1 MTITIIAPPQA
12 DAAAP
17 APGNRP
23 GVAHIDPNMKLV
35 TGTFCSASEDWFEE
49 PLERGLRLILVQ
61 SGQLRCRIPGQPEH
75 LIEGPSLC
83 TIAND
88 GDFTS
93 AQIYG
98 TDKPLRY
105 TIVQLGVEALDSRL
119 GWLPEQL
126 IRRPGG
132 DPRIMSCPAPRAM
145 QALASQIA
153 TCQMLGPTRDLY
165 LGGKALELAAL
176 SAQFLSGEGRPVEE
190 PRITCSEVE
199 RIHAARDLLVGALQ
213 EPPSLDTLASR
224 VGMNPRKLTAGF
236 RKVFGASVFGYLQ
249 EYRLRE
255 AHRMLCD
262 EEANVS
268 TVAYRVGYSPAQ
280 LASQIAT
287 CQMLGPTRDLYLG
300 GKALELAAL
309 SAQFLSGEGRPVEE
323 PRITCSEVERIH
335 AARDLLVGAL
345 QEPPS
350 LDTLASRVGMNPRKL
365 TAGFRKVFGASVFGY
380 LQEYRLREAH
390 RMLCDEEANVSTV
403 AYRVGYSPAHFS
415 IAFRKRYGIS
425 PSEIR

>member
-176 SAQFLSGEGRPVEE
+176 SAQFLS
-190 PRITCSEVE
+190 
-199 RIHAARDLLVGALQ
+199 
-213 EPPSLDTLASR
+213 
-224 VGMNPRKLTAGF
+224 
-236 RKVFGASVFGYLQ
+236 
-249 EYRLRE
+249 
-255 AHRMLCD
+255 
-262 EEANVS
+262 
-268 TVAYRVGYSPAQ
+268 
-280 LASQIAT
+280 
-287 CQMLGPTRDLYLG
+287 
-300 GKALELAAL
+300 
-309 SAQFLSGEGRPVEE
+309 
-323 PRITCSEVERIH
+323 
-335 AARDLLVGAL
+335 
-345 QEPPS
+345 
-350 LDTLASRVGMNPRKL
+350 
-365 TAGFRKVFGASVFGY
+365 
-380 LQEYRLREAH
+380 
-390 RMLCDEEANVSTV
+390 
-403 AYRVGYSPAHFS
+403 
-415 IAFRKRYGIS
+415 
-425 PSEIR
+425 

>member
-176 SAQFLSGEGRPVEE
+176 SA
-190 PRITCSEVE
+190 
-199 RIHAARDLLVGALQ
+199 
-213 EPPSLDTLASR
+213 
-224 VGMNPRKLTAGF
+224 
-236 RKVFGASVFGYLQ
+236 
-249 EYRLRE
+249 
-255 AHRMLCD
+255 
-262 EEANVS
+262 
-268 TVAYRVGYSPAQ
+268 
-280 LASQIAT
+280 
-287 CQMLGPTRDLYLG
+287 
-300 GKALELAAL
+300 
-309 SAQFLSGEGRPVEE
+309 
-323 PRITCSEVERIH
+323 
-335 AARDLLVGAL
+335 
-345 QEPPS
+345 
-350 LDTLASRVGMNPRKL
+350 
-365 TAGFRKVFGASVFGY
+365 
-380 LQEYRLREAH
+380 
-390 RMLCDEEANVSTV
+390 
-403 AYRVGYSPAHFS
+403 
-415 IAFRKRYGIS
+415 
-425 PSEIR
+425 

>member
-176 SAQFLSGEGRPVEE
+176 SAQFLSGEGARRGAAHHLLRGRAHPRRPR
-190 PRITCSEVE
+190 PAGR
-199 RIHAARDLLVGALQ
+199 R
-213 EPPSLDTLASR
+213 LA
-224 VGMNPRKLTAGF
+224 GT
-236 RKVFGASVFGYLQ
+236 
-249 EYRLRE
+249 
-255 AHRMLCD
+255 
-262 EEANVS
+262 
-268 TVAYRVGYSPAQ
+268 TVAGHAGQPRGHEPAQ
-280 LASQIAT
+280 ADRRLPQGVRRQRIRLPAGVPPARGAPDA
-287 CQMLGPTRDLYLG
+287 LRRRGERLHG
-300 GKALELAAL
+300 GLPGGLQPGAFLHRFPQALRHL
-309 SAQFLSGEGRPVEE
+309 
-323 PRITCSEVERIH
+323 
-335 AARDLLVGAL
+335 
-345 QEPPS
+345 
-350 LDTLASRVGMNPRKL
+350 
-365 TAGFRKVFGASVFGY
+365 
-380 LQEYRLREAH
+380 
-390 RMLCDEEANVSTV
+390 
-403 AYRVGYSPAHFS
+403 
-415 IAFRKRYGIS
+415 

>member
-23 GVAHIDPNMKLV
+23 GIAHIDPNMKLV

-236 RKVFGASVFGYLQ
+236 RKV
-249 EYRLRE
+249 
-255 AHRMLCD
+255 
-262 EEANVS
+262 
-268 TVAYRVGYSPAQ
+268 
-280 LASQIAT
+280 
-287 CQMLGPTRDLYLG
+287 
-300 GKALELAAL
+300 
-309 SAQFLSGEGRPVEE
+309 
-323 PRITCSEVERIH
+323 
-335 AARDLLVGAL
+335 
-345 QEPPS
+345 
-350 LDTLASRVGMNPRKL
+350 
-365 TAGFRKVFGASVFGY
+365 
-380 LQEYRLREAH
+380 
-390 RMLCDEEANVSTV
+390 
-403 AYRVGYSPAHFS
+403 
-415 IAFRKRYGIS
+415 
-425 PSEIR
+425 

>member
-255 AHRMLCD
+255 AHRTL
-262 EEANVS
+262 E
-268 TVAYRVGYSPAQ
+268 RG
-280 LASQIAT
+280 
-287 CQMLGPTRDLYLG
+287 GPP
-300 GKALELAAL
+300 AL
-309 SAQFLSGEGRPVEE
+309 SRPTGRPRRR
-323 PRITCSEVERIH
+323 PRR
-335 AARDLLVGAL
+335 APAGRARGPAGTPGRRPWLARRTRPGPPALPIDSGA
-345 QEPPS
+345 
-350 LDTLASRVGMNPRKL
+350 G
-365 TAGFRKVFGASVFGY
+365 
-380 LQEYRLREAH
+380 RLRAGPPGGL
-390 RMLCDEEANVSTV
+390 RL
-403 AYRVGYSPAHFS
+403 R
-415 IAFRKRYGIS
+415 R
-425 PSEIR
+425 

>member
-126 IRRPGG
+126 IRRSGG

-176 SAQFLSGEGRPVEE
+176 SAQFLSGEG
-190 PRITCSEVE
+190 
-199 RIHAARDLLVGALQ
+199 A
-213 EPPSLDTLASR
+213 PSRSR
-224 VGMNPRKLTAGF
+224 A
-236 RKVFGASVFGYLQ
+236 
-249 EYRLRE
+249 
-255 AHRMLCD
+255 
-262 EEANVS
+262 
-268 TVAYRVGYSPAQ
+268 SPAPRSS
-280 LASQIAT
+280 ASTPPAT
-287 CQMLGPTRDLYLG
+287 CWSAPCRNHRRWTRWP
-300 GKALELAAL
+300 AAW
-309 SAQFLSGEGRPVEE
+309 A
-323 PRITCSEVERIH
+323 
-335 AARDLLVGAL
+335 
-345 QEPPS
+345 
-350 LDTLASRVGMNPRKL
+350 
-365 TAGFRKVFGASVFGY
+365 
-380 LQEYRLREAH
+380 
-390 RMLCDEEANVSTV
+390 
-403 AYRVGYSPAHFS
+403 
-415 IAFRKRYGIS
+415 
-425 PSEIR
+425 

>member
-176 SAQFLSGEGRPVEE
+176 SAQFLSGEGARRAAHHLLGGRAHPRRPRPAGRRLAGAAVAGHAGQ
-190 PRITCSEVE
+190 PRGHE
-199 RIHAARDLLVGALQ
+199 
-213 EPPSLDTLASR
+213 
-224 VGMNPRKLTAGF
+224 
-236 RKVFGASVFGYLQ
+236 
-249 EYRLRE
+249 
-255 AHRMLCD
+255 
-262 EEANVS
+262 
-268 TVAYRVGYSPAQ
+268 PAQ
-280 LASQIAT
+280 ADRRLPQGVRRQRIRLPAGVPPARGAPDA
-287 CQMLGPTRDLYLG
+287 LRRRGERLHG
-300 GKALELAAL
+300 GLPGGLQPGAFLHRFPQALRHL
-309 SAQFLSGEGRPVEE
+309 
-323 PRITCSEVERIH
+323 
-335 AARDLLVGAL
+335 
-345 QEPPS
+345 
-350 LDTLASRVGMNPRKL
+350 
-365 TAGFRKVFGASVFGY
+365 
-380 LQEYRLREAH
+380 
-390 RMLCDEEANVSTV
+390 
-403 AYRVGYSPAHFS
+403 
-415 IAFRKRYGIS
+415 

>member
-1 MTITIIAPPQA
+1 MTITIIAPKTDETAQM
-12 DAAAP
+12 
-17 APGNRP
+17 PGNQP
-23 GVAHIDPNMKLV
+23 GVAHIDPHMKLV
-35 TGTFCSASEDWFEE
+35 TGTLCSASEQWLEE

-61 SGQLRCRIPGQPEH
+61 SGQLRCRVPGQVEH

-93 AQIYG
+93 TQLYG
-98 TDKPLRY
+98 TDTPLRY
-105 TIVQLGVEALDSRL
+105 TIVQLGVESLESSL

-126 IRRPGG
+126 VRRPGG
-132 DPRIMSCPAPRAM
+132 GPWIMSCPAPRAM
-145 QALASQIA
+145 QALAAQIA
-153 TCQMLGPTRDLY
+153 TCQMFGRTRDLY

-176 SAQFLSGEGRPVEE
+176 SAQFLSGESRPAKEQ
-190 PRITCSEVE
+190 RITCSEVE
-199 RIHAARDLLVGALQ
+199 RIRAARDLLVGSLQ
-213 EPPSLDTLASR
+213 EPPSLDALASR

-262 EEANVS
+262 EDS
-268 TVAYRVGYSPAQ
+268 
-280 LASQIAT
+280 
-287 CQMLGPTRDLYLG
+287 
-300 GKALELAAL
+300 
-309 SAQFLSGEGRPVEE
+309 
-323 PRITCSEVERIH
+323 
-335 AARDLLVGAL
+335 
-345 QEPPS
+345 
-350 LDTLASRVGMNPRKL
+350 
-365 TAGFRKVFGASVFGY
+365 
-380 LQEYRLREAH
+380 
-390 RMLCDEEANVSTV
+390 NVSTV

>member
-199 RIHAARDLLVGALQ
+199 RIH
-213 EPPSLDTLASR
+213 E
-224 VGMNPRKLTAGF
+224 
-236 RKVFGASVFGYLQ
+236 
-249 EYRLRE
+249 
-255 AHRMLCD
+255 
-262 EEANVS
+262 
-268 TVAYRVGYSPAQ
+268 PAQ
-280 LASQIAT
+280 ADRRLPQGVRRQRIRLPAGVPPARGAPDALRRRGERLHGGLPGGLQPGAFLHRFP
-287 CQMLGPTRDLYLG
+287 QALRHLPQRDPLSLRDDPRPG
-300 GKALELAAL
+300 HGRGVAA
-309 SAQFLSGEGRPVEE
+309 
-323 PRITCSEVERIH
+323 
-335 AARDLLVGAL
+335 
-345 QEPPS
+345 
-350 LDTLASRVGMNPRKL
+350 
-365 TAGFRKVFGASVFGY
+365 AG
-380 LQEYRLREAH
+380 
-390 RMLCDEEANVSTV
+390 
-403 AYRVGYSPAHFS
+403 
-415 IAFRKRYGIS
+415 
-425 PSEIR
+425 

>member
-1 MTITIIAPPQA
+1 M
-12 DAAAP
+12 
-17 APGNRP
+17 
-23 GVAHIDPNMKLV
+23 
-35 TGTFCSASEDWFEE
+35 
-49 PLERGLRLILVQ
+49 
-61 SGQLRCRIPGQPEH
+61 RCRIPGQPEH

-224 VGMNPRKLTAGF
+224 VGMNPRQRIRLPAGIPPA
-236 RKVFGASVFGYLQ
+236 RGAPDALRRRGERLHGGLPGGLQ
-249 EYRLRE
+249 PGAFLHRFPQALR
-255 AHRMLCD
+255 HLPQRDPLSLRD
-262 EEANVS
+262 DPRPGHGRG
-268 TVAYRVGYSPAQ
+268 VA
-280 LASQIAT
+280 
-287 CQMLGPTRDLYLG
+287 
-300 GKALELAAL
+300 AA
-309 SAQFLSGEGRPVEE
+309 G
-323 PRITCSEVERIH
+323 
-335 AARDLLVGAL
+335 
-345 QEPPS
+345 
-350 LDTLASRVGMNPRKL
+350 
-365 TAGFRKVFGASVFGY
+365 
-380 LQEYRLREAH
+380 
-390 RMLCDEEANVSTV
+390 
-403 AYRVGYSPAHFS
+403 
-415 IAFRKRYGIS
+415 
-425 PSEIR
+425 